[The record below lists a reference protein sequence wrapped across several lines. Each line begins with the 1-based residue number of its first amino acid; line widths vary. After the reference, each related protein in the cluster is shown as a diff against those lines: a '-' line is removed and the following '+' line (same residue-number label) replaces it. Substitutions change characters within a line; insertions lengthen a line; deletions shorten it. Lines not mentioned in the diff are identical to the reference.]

1 MCKFISEL
9 DSFTGRELSEFSFLN
24 KIEPDESCMLLEFK
38 VIGVEMLGLRFKI
51 LLFIFF
57 DITETFSFSFDFL
70 KNLNRP
76 TLLSLV
82 EPTFSTSFLT
92 FFTSFDLY

>member
-38 VIGVEMLGLRFKI
+38 GIGVEMLGFRFKI

-57 DITETFSFSFDFL
+57 EITETFSFSFDL

-82 EPTFSTSFLT
+82 GTTFSTSFLT

>member
-1 MCKFISEL
+1 LCKFISEL
-9 DSFTGRELSEFSFLN
+9 DSFTGSELSEFSFLN

-38 VIGVEMLGLRFKI
+38 GIGVEMLGFMFKI

-57 DITETFSFSFDFL
+57 DITETFSFSFDL

-82 EPTFSTSFLT
+82 VTTFSTSFLT

>member
-9 DSFTGRELSEFSFLN
+9 DSFTGSELSEFSFLN

-38 VIGVEMLGLRFKI
+38 GIGVEMLGFMFKI

-57 DITETFSFSFDFL
+57 DITETFSFSFDL

-82 EPTFSTSFLT
+82 VTTFSTSFLT